1 MIPLIRAVLLTI
13 LVVVVLLF
21 ALTEIG
27 VNIGPMLADAGAIGI
42 VLGLGAQS
50 LLRDILVGIFF
61 IVDDAFR
68 IGEYVK
74 IGEMRGT
81 VERISLRS
89 MQIRHHRGIV
99 PSYYDKRSHRQQ
111 SPKLL
116 SQITRGRNLD

>member
-1 MIPLIRAVLLTI
+1 VIPLIRAVLLTI

-89 MQIRHHRGIV
+89 MQIRHHRGTV
-99 PSYYDKRSHRQQ
+99 PSYYDKRSHRQ
-111 SPKLL
+111 
-116 SQITRGRNLD
+116 

>member
-99 PSYYDKRSHRQQ
+99 PSYSDKRSHRQYL
-111 SPKLL
+111 PKLL
-116 SQITRGRNLD
+116 SQIIRSRNLD